1 MAIPQNPGP
10 LVTSD
15 LNADDP
21 IPEGFT
27 LIDVRGED
35 EWDAGHAPGALH
47 IPLDEL
53 DERIDEVPDTDI
65 MVVCRL
71 GRRSA
76 QAAEILA
83 SHGIEAWDLSDG
95 MASWQ
100 NNGLPLVSSDGD
112 IPTIA

>member
-1 MAIPQNPGP
+1 MAIPLNPGP
-10 LVTSD
+10 LVTTD

-27 LIDVRGED
+27 LIDVRSDD
-35 EWDAGHAPGALH
+35 EWDAGHAPGAVH

-53 DERIDEVPDTDI
+53 ADRIDDVPDTDI

-83 SHGIEAWDLSDG
+83 DNGIDAWDLSDG
-95 MASWQ
+95 MAAWQ

>member
-1 MAIPQNPGP
+1 MAIPQSV
-10 LVTSD
+10 LLLTTD

-53 DERIDEVPDTDI
+53 AYLVFDRFPYGHHGRVQTGPPQCTGRSHPD
-65 MVVCRL
+65 RA
-71 GRRSA
+71 R
-76 QAAEILA
+76 
-83 SHGIEAWDLSDG
+83 H
-95 MASWQ
+95 
-100 NNGLPLVSSDGD
+100 
-112 IPTIA
+112 